1 VGTLSAS
8 LENEERAKTSYCSNT
23 ETKTSK
29 SAIDNQLETHD
40 LGTGPVKL
48 NSSFN
53 EMPSADRQC
62 SLIFGCLG
70 SADVPASF
78 NSASV
83 SSTGFDD

>member
-1 VGTLSAS
+1 MGTLSAS

-23 ETKTSK
+23 ETKTTK
-29 SAIDNQLETHD
+29 SAIDN
-40 LGTGPVKL
+40 LGTDPVKL